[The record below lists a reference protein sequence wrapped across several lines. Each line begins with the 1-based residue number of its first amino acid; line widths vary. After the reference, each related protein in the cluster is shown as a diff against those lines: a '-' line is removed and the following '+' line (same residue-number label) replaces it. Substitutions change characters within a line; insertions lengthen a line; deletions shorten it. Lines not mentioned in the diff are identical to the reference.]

1 MTTRAAFQGY
11 YSDLKFIKTRSV
23 AQVVIE
29 IPIES
34 GDAFVQA
41 FGTPNPASEVLVAI
55 ARMNPTPVAEEPKA
69 LAPPD
74 RRSWDQLRPSQQ
86 AGIRCSEPAFQRYL
100 REEYA
105 AAWGHAAF
113 DDALTTDAKRA
124 AECVRNIFGIATR
137 AELDSN
143 FGKGQRW
150 CDMLVDFDVWMGRA

>member
-1 MTTRAAFQGY
+1 MTRAAFQGY

-55 ARMNPTPVAEEPKA
+55 ARMNAPVVTEEPKA
-69 LAPPD
+69 LAAPE

-86 AGIRCSEPAFQRYL
+86 AGIRCGEIAFQKYL
-100 REEYA
+100 KEVRPA
-105 AAWGHAAF
+105 HWKRASF
-113 DDALTTDAKRA
+113 DSAMDTDAKRA
-124 AECVRNIFGIATR
+124 AECVREICGVSSRSELQKDDR
-137 AELDSN
+137 AAAKWQGLKNE
-143 FGKGQRW
+143 
-150 CDMLVDFDVWMGRA
+150 FDVWMGRA